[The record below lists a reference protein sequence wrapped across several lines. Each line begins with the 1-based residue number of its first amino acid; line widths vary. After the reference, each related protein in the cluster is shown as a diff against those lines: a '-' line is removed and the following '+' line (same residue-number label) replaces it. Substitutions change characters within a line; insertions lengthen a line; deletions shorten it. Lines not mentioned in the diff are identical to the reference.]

1 MKKTIYLIVAL
12 TTLIVSGCSSDY
24 FETTNNPLSYGESY
38 IDITISTDKALYN
51 PGETVKF
58 IAKGI
63 PDGAKVRYTY
73 LGNVISETDLST
85 ETWSWTTPN
94 DDYRGYMV
102 EIYTIENG
110 VEKLINN
117 IAVDVSYMQQS
128 APNYHVI

>member
-73 LGNVISETDLST
+73 LGNVISETNLST
-85 ETWSWTTPN
+85 EHGHGQLPMTITEAIWWKFIPLK
-94 DDYRGYMV
+94 MV
-102 EIYTIENG
+102 
-110 VEKLINN
+110 
-117 IAVDVSYMQQS
+117 
-128 APNYHVI
+128 